1 MELYDLKK
9 EEEYILVGIQMY
21 DNELAEE
28 SLDELEALVKTAGA
42 AVTGR
47 LIQNRESVHP
57 VTYIGKG

>member
-28 SLDELEALVKTAGA
+28 SLDEL
-42 AVTGR
+42 
-47 LIQNRESVHP
+47 
-57 VTYIGKG
+57 